1 MKLERLVEGYRL
13 YCQAEGKS
21 PHTIRWYM
29 GKLRVFLQY
38 LRNGGHDTDSE
49 ELSTEA
55 IRAFVVYL
63 QQSVRADEHNPRKPT
78 RSDGLS
84 PQTVQGYVRVIKA
97 FLSWA
102 HREGLIDE
110 NPASRVKVPKAPQ
123 TIVPTLNESQVRRFL
138 SVIDRSK
145 PIGFRDYCIVLTLL
159 DTGIRLSELVGLQL
173 PDLDLEEGH
182 FRVMGKGSKERM
194 VPVGAS
200 LQKALWKYIN
210 RYRPEPIHPNVK
222 ALFLTRDGRGISSS
236 TVYWRL
242 RSYGKK
248 AGLQGARCSPHTFRH
263 TFAKNFLLNGG
274 DVFTLQKI
282 LGHSSLAVVRMYVD
296 MASEDV
302 QIQHRRYSPVDW
314 MKLKI

>member
-1 MKLERLVEGYRL
+1 MKLEKLVEGYRL

-21 PHTIRWYM
+21 PYTIRWYM
-29 GKLRVFLQY
+29 GKLRIFLQY
-38 LRNGGHDTDSE
+38 LHEGGHSTEAD
-49 ELSTEA
+49 ELSTET

-63 QQSVRADEHNPRKPT
+63 QQTVRADEHNPRKPT
-78 RSDGLS
+78 RSEGLS
-84 PQTVQGYVRVIKA
+84 SQTVQGYARVIKA
-97 FLSWA
+97 FFSWA
-102 HREGLIDE
+102 NREGFIDE
-110 NPASRVKVPKAPQ
+110 NPTSGVKIPRAPQ

-145 PIGFRDYCIVLTLL
+145 PIGFRDYCMVLTLP

-194 VPVGAS
+194 VS
-200 LQKALWKYIN
+200 KALWKYIN
-210 RYRPEPIHPNVK
+210 RYRPEPMRPNVR
-222 ALFLTRDGRGISSS
+222 ALFLTRDGRAISSS

-242 RSYGKK
+242 RGYGKK
-248 AGLQGARCSPHTFRH
+248 AGLQGVRCSPHTFRH
-263 TFAKNFLLNGG
+263 TFVKNFLLNGG
-274 DVFTLQKI
+274 DVFSLQKI

-296 MASEDV
+296 LASKDV

-314 MKLKI
+314 MKLKV